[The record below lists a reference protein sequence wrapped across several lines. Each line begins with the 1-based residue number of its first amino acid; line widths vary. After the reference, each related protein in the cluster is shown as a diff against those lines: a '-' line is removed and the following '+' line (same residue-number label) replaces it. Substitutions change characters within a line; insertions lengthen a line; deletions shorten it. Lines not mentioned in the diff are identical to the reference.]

1 MVYKKWNDFFYKNYL
16 KNYLSYEFLF
26 VIINIKKIVSFKQKK
41 KKKKKI
47 KIKKKKKKKN
57 IKKKKK
63 KKLKLNIT

>member
-41 KKKKKI
+41 KKKKK
-47 KIKKKKKKKN
+47 
-57 IKKKKK
+57 
-63 KKLKLNIT
+63 LKLNIT